1 MSYEDT
7 VELSDLRYFL
17 NVATVR
23 SFSKGATISHVSP
36 PAISKTIHK
45 LEAEL
50 GAKLFTRTTRRVILT
65 EAGEL
70 LRKRCL
76 KIFDEIDGARQ
87 DLEEVHTTVCG
98 PLRIGAMEVFSIR
111 LLPLALSRL
120 LRAHPLVSSQSHEMV
135 PQEMERLII
144 EGRLDVG
151 FTIGAGK
158 LRGVSYHT
166 VGRSPGVLV
175 CGRGHPLYR
184 RRRISAADISRH
196 PFVAPRFLG
205 MEHLPVLDQ
214 FPENRHPRKIDATIE
229 LLQMGIELVCEGNY
243 LGFFPE
249 VCVHEQLDRKRLR
262 TLRGVQFGVSFD
274 LQALTRAGV
283 TPKRSVVLLIEELT
297 KISGTAHRRSAEKAK

>member
-1 MSYEDT
+1 MSPEDT
-7 VELSDLRYFL
+7 MELSDLRYFL
-17 NVATVR
+17 NVATVK
-23 SFSKGATISHVSP
+23 SFSKGAVMSHVSP

-50 GAKLFTRTTRRVILT
+50 GAKLFTRTTRRVLLT
-65 EAGEL
+65 EAGER

-76 KIFDEIDGARQ
+76 KIFDELDGARR
-87 DLEEVHTTVCG
+87 DLEEVHTTVSG
-98 PLRIGAMEVFSIR
+98 VLRIGAMEVFSIR

-120 LRAHPLVSSQSHEMV
+120 LRAHPLVSSESHEMV

-151 FTIGAGK
+151 FTIGAGHV
-158 LRGVSYHT
+158 RGVRYQS

-175 CGRGHPLYR
+175 CGRSHPLYR
-184 RRRISAADISRH
+184 RGRIRAADLSRH

-214 FPENRHPRKIDATIE
+214 FPEHKHPRKIDATIE
-229 LLQMGIELVCEGNY
+229 LLQMGVELVREGNY

-249 VCVHEQLDRKRLR
+249 VCVREHLDRKRLR
-262 TLRGVQFGVSFD
+262 ALRGARFGVSFD
-274 LQALTRAGV
+274 LQALTRADA
-283 TPKRSVVLLIEELT
+283 TPKRSVVRLIEELT
-297 KISGTAHRRSAEKAK
+297 AIIESRS